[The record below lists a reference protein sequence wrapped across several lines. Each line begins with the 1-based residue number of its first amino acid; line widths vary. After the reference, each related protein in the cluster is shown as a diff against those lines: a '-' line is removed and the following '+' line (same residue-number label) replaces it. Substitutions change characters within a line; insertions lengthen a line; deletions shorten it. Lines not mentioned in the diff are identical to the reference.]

1 MSRNNFAV
9 VKEKLVVA
17 LEDWEEMQET
27 SGDEGAEWAERFE
40 RHFYEMIEAVKC
52 WYHSLETKPASYEE
66 LESMAEIEE
75 IQEQL
80 PGPLQLNFLAELE
93 DIYDGLEKKSYD

>member
-1 MSRNNFAV
+1 MSQNDFSL
-9 VKEKLVVA
+9 VKEKLDAA
-17 LEDWEEMQET
+17 LEDWEEMQKT
-27 SGDEGAEWAERFE
+27 RGDEGAEWAERFE
-40 RHFYEMIEAVKC
+40 RHFYDMIGAVKY
-52 WYHSLETKPASYEE
+52 WYHSLETKPGSYEE
-66 LESMAEIEE
+66 LESMSEMEE